1 MNERRGTRRFAVSL
15 PVMIWRNGQ
24 SSALGTTRDISS
36 NGVYFFLG
44 QPLRPGADI
53 DLAVRLTTE
62 ITQGREMFL
71 WASGRTVRLEDSPNS
86 PAGRIVNDIYTS
98 NKRNA
103 PIHNRQFSVQTAQT
117 APMP

>member
-15 PVMIWRNGQ
+15 PVMIWKSGQ

-36 NGVYFFLG
+36 NGVYFFLD

-71 WASGRTVRLEDSPNS
+71 WASGRTVRLEDSPDS
-86 PAGRIVNDIYTS
+86 PAGRIGVAALINCYHAL
-98 NKRNA
+98 RNESPFA
-103 PIHNRQFSVQTAQT
+103 RCLALDTR
-117 APMP
+117 